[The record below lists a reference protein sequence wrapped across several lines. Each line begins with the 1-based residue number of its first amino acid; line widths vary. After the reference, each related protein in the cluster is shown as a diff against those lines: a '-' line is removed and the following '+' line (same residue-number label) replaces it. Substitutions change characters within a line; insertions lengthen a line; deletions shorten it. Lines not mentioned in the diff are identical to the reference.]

1 MRIHANPVSTALMH
15 PTRRALYLAL
25 LGADEYTTV
34 QLQKIVSV
42 DRYNLY
48 HHLQKLADLGLIIN
62 HRDEGRARWWCVLQR
77 VPLPNDGQTMSN
89 DGNEIQID
97 LSSPLAQAKAKRLIA
112 EMQEWI
118 SEKVEL
124 ENYSLESIK
133 FTGRKL

>member
-34 QLQKIVSV
+34 QLQKIVNV

-77 VPLPNDGQTMSN
+77 VPLPNDGHATNN

-97 LSSPLAQAKAKRLIA
+97 LSSPLAQAKAKRLIT
-112 EMQEWI
+112 EMHEWI
-118 SEKVEL
+118 SEEIEL
-124 ENYSLESIK
+124 ENFSLESIK

>member
-25 LGADEYTTV
+25 LGADEHTTV
-34 QLQKIVSV
+34 QLQKIVDV

-77 VPLPNDGQTMSN
+77 VPLPNDGHTMN
-89 DGNEIQID
+89 NEGNEIQID

>member
-25 LGADEYTTV
+25 LGADEHTTV
-34 QLQKIVSV
+34 QLQKIVNV

-77 VPLPNDGQTMSN
+77 VSVKKIKKICVRNFQTTTN
-89 DGNEIQID
+89 
-97 LSSPLAQAKAKRLIA
+97 LSPLNCSYITQIYLD
-112 EMQEWI
+112 E
-118 SEKVEL
+118 
-124 ENYSLESIK
+124 
-133 FTGRKL
+133 

>member
-25 LGADEYTTV
+25 LGADEHTTV
-34 QLQKIVSV
+34 QLQKIVNV

-77 VPLPNDGQTMSN
+77 VPLPTDGQTMNN

>member
-25 LGADEYTTV
+25 LGADEHTTV
-34 QLQKIVSV
+34 QLQKIVNV

-77 VPLPNDGQTMSN
+77 VPLPNDGQTMNN
-89 DGNEIQID
+89 DCNEIQID

>member
-25 LGADEYTTV
+25 LGADEHTTV
-34 QLQKIVSV
+34 QLQKIVNV

-48 HHLQKLADLGLIIN
+48 HHLQKLANLGLIIN

-77 VPLPNDGQTMSN
+77 VPLPNDGQTMNN

>member
-34 QLQKIVSV
+34 QLQKIVSA

-77 VPLPNDGQTMSN
+77 VPLPNDGHTTNN

-97 LSSPLAQAKAKRLIA
+97 LSSPLAQAKAKRLIS

>member
-25 LGADEYTTV
+25 LGADEHTTV
-34 QLQKIVSV
+34 QLQKIVDV

-77 VPLPNDGQTMSN
+77 VPLPNDGHTMN
-89 DGNEIQID
+89 NEGNEIQID
-97 LSSPLAQAKAKRLIA
+97 LSSPLAQAKAKRLIS

>member
-25 LGADEYTTV
+25 LGADEHTTV
-34 QLQKIVSV
+34 QLQKIVNV

-48 HHLQKLADLGLIIN
+48 HHLQKLANLGLIIN

-77 VPLPNDGQTMSN
+77 VPLPNDGHTTN
-89 DGNEIQID
+89 IDGNEIQID
-97 LSSPLAQAKAKRLIA
+97 LSSPLAQAKAKRLIS